1 MSILAAPAERE
12 RRIYWLVSCVSPFY
26 CGHEKVSHQGNDK
39 YDPLPFHQEE
49 KVEFIK
55 DLPFSAPPS
64 NCLGLPVTNCNVTWR
79 AALQNTQA
87 QYSSNIKSKYK
98 FGYKYDLGSNLR
110 APNLIFFSG
119 QHAPKSPRV
128 CVSYTR
134 QMQCIVG
141 KREQVVWS
149 IYVVQ
154 AVKSKPFLLKS
165 S

>member
-64 NCLGLPVTNCNVTWR
+64 NCLGLPVTNCNLTWR

-110 APNLIFFSG
+110 APNLIFFFWAACPQIPQS
-119 QHAPKSPRV
+119 V
-128 CVSYTR
+128 CV
-134 QMQCIVG
+134 
-141 KREQVVWS
+141 
-149 IYVVQ
+149 
-154 AVKSKPFLLKS
+154 LH
-165 S
+165 